1 MYITFTLNESNLR
14 AISRVIKTTRQTK
27 EDEDE
32 IIPLEFPPP
41 VSLSHSES
49 ECEDD
54 DSSSSLH
61 GIVLFIVRTTH
72 YKYTNNATAQ

>member
-1 MYITFTLNESNLR
+1 MYITFTFNESNLR

-49 ECEDD
+49 KCEDD
-54 DSSSSLH
+54 DSSLLLH
-61 GIVLFIVRTTH
+61 GIVCVFIVFGS
-72 YKYTNNATAQ
+72 YYEEDSAME

>member
-1 MYITFTLNESNLR
+1 MYITFTFNESNLR
-14 AISRVIKTTRQTK
+14 AISRVIKTTRQRK

-32 IIPLEFPPP
+32 IIPLEFSPP
-41 VSLSHSES
+41 VSLSRSES